1 MSAFDK
7 AWNLLKNDPKL
18 PTTPYHFEDLP
29 TTPYIPP
36 EDTKPTA
43 PSPYAPANYPK
54 TPQQR
59 QTPCPSCGGS
69 GFVMQT
75 APNSSLTPHSYGP
88 KDLQSYRYQPL
99 NYGGQQP

>member
-7 AWNLLKNDPKL
+7 AWNLLKNYDPNA
-18 PTTPYHFEDLP
+18 
-29 TTPYIPP
+29 
-36 EDTKPTA
+36 TA
-43 PSPYAPANYPK
+43 NKISPLGTRQTDYTPANYPK

-75 APNSSLTPHSYGP
+75 MPNYGS
-88 KDLQSYRYQPL
+88 KDAQM

>member
-1 MSAFDK
+1 MSAFNK
-7 AWNLLKNDPKL
+7 AWNLLKNYDPNATANNI
-18 PTTPYHFEDLP
+18 PTMPTPSVH
-29 TTPYIPP
+29 P

-43 PSPYAPANYPK
+43 PYASANYPK

-75 APNSSLTPHSYGP
+75 SPNYGP
-88 KDLQSYRYQPL
+88 KDSQM

>member
-18 PTTPYHFEDLP
+18 PTTPY
-29 TTPYIPP
+29 IPP
-36 EDTKPTA
+36 EDTRPTA
-43 PSPYAPANYPK
+43 PSPYVPANYPK

-75 APNSSLTPHSYGP
+75 APNYGP
-88 KDLQSYRYQPL
+88 KDLQMNYR
-99 NYGGQQP
+99 GQQP